1 VTTALRDL
9 YDTQL
14 RAHVPEPLPEGLVVE
29 RDGPLVRTYGLGPQG
44 WVEYRD
50 LGEPGERELD
60 ELIARQ
66 VLRFAEL
73 GLPFEWKFH
82 SHDRP
87 AFLEERLLAAGFV
100 PEDLET
106 VLIAEAAG
114 VPAGAPP
121 ARVVLR
127 EVRERAD
134 LERIDELAAVVW
146 GEERGWRAESLGKEL
161 AADPEGIAVVVA
173 EADGALVSA
182 AWVRFP
188 AGTEF
193 ATFWGG
199 STHPEWRGRGIY
211 RALVAHRA
219 ALAVARGRRWLEVDA
234 LPTSRPILERLGFR
248 AVTETRPYVWTPSS
262 S

>member
-106 VLIAEAAG
+106 VLIA
-114 VPAGAPP
+114 
-121 ARVVLR
+121 
-127 EVRERAD
+127 
-134 LERIDELAAVVW
+134 ERIDELAAVVW